1 VGYSHFREGVGAL
14 VIYVV
19 LVCGTECE
27 LGMDSEVCSCE
38 QKRLL
43 ERMSSFFIVKGKKI
57 IVGTALREVG
67 RKNCLAQF
75 NLATVHF
82 GSPNIFVEHLV
93 RT

>member
-1 VGYSHFREGVGAL
+1 VQLRAEAVAGED
-14 VIYVV
+14 VIILY
-19 LVCGTECE
+19 
-27 LGMDSEVCSCE
+27 
-38 QKRLL
+38 R
-43 ERMSSFFIVKGKKI
+43 KGKKI

-82 GSPNIFVEHLV
+82 GSRNIFVEHLV